1 MTEPRW
7 LGIEI
12 VVAAH
17 ARQLKRYGGPPG
29 LRDRAA
35 LESALGRPVNRY
47 HYGESDLAALA
58 AAYGFGLARNHPF
71 VDGNKRI
78 AFISLVLF
86 LRINGVDLAAPNDEA
101 AGIIL
106 RLAAGELTESELADW
121 IRAHLSAPPRG

>member
-106 RLAAGELTESELADW
+106 RLAAGS
-121 IRAHLSAPPRG
+121 